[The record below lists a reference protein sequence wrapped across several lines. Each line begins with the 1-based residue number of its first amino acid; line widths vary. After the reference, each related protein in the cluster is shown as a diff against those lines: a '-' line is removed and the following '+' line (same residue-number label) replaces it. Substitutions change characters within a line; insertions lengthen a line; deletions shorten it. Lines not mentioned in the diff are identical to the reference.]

1 MKVVAKALVVII
13 EVCAAL
19 FMIPFLGSLIA
30 VAIAFPIVGLPIVV
44 CAGLYIWICYL
55 INRSIFSHE

>member
-1 MKVVAKALVVII
+1 MKVVAKMVLIII
-13 EVCAAL
+13 EVFAAL

-55 INRSIFSHE
+55 INKAIFSHE

>member
-30 VAIAFPIVGLPIVV
+30 VAIAFPIIGLPIVI
-44 CAGLYIWICYL
+44 CAGLYIWICYF
-55 INRSIFSHE
+55 INRSIFRHE

>member
-1 MKVVAKALVVII
+1 MKAVLKVVVVII
-13 EVCAAL
+13 EVFAAL

-30 VAIAFPIVGLPIVV
+30 VAVAFPIVGLPLVV

-55 INRSIFSHE
+55 INRSIFGHN

>member
-1 MKVVAKALVVII
+1 MKAVLKVVVVII
-13 EVCAAL
+13 EVFAAL

-30 VAIAFPIVGLPIVV
+30 VAVAFPIVGLPLVV

-55 INRSIFSHE
+55 INRSIFSHN